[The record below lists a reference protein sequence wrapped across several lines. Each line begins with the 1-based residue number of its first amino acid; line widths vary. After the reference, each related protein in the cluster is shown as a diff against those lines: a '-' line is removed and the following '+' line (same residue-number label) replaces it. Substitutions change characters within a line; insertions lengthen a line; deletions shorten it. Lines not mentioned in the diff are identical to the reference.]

1 MGQPSLSTEVCVNT
15 QPSLH
20 SRVRARCPSILLVLP
35 SVSAATTG
43 IWTPSIST
51 YIFGMVCWK
60 RWAGRVVWRGRF
72 PACPAGRFPRQCS
85 QPPVRWLWQGTSR
98 PAKPASVRGPARTA
112 SRRPA
117 SPPCALHRVKTP
129 ARQYPVRHRQDAVLW
144 SNVNTGSRDAGPRQC
159 RPPKERTWPAFP

>member
-35 SVSAATTG
+35 SVFGGHDGDLDAIHQHIHVWNGLLETMGRTSCLARSISCLSRRAISVPMLSAAR
-43 IWTPSIST
+43 S
-51 YIFGMVCWK
+51 M
-60 RWAGRVVWRGRF
+60 AL
-72 PACPAGRFPRQCS
+72 A
-85 QPPVRWLWQGTSR
+85 GTSR

-129 ARQYPVRHRQDAVLW
+129 SRQYPVRHRQDAVLW
-144 SNVNTGSRDAGPRQC
+144 SNVNTGSRVFFLRIR